1 MKQKNAISELSFK
14 EKIDLYNQA
23 KDIDNMTDYDN
34 QKKM

>member
-1 MKQKNAISELSFK
+1 MKQKMLLVNYHLK
-14 EKIDLYNQA
+14 RKIDLYNQA